1 MTTMTFIRCQLSAN
15 QRTAISQ
22 ARDALAAIVDE
33 QEAQLLLKDRAMFVS
48 FDKKYFRLW
57 PI

>member
-22 ARDALAAIVDE
+22 ARDELAAIVDE

-48 FDKKYFRLW
+48 FDKKYFRL
-57 PI
+57 